1 MTIREHFDRL
11 PKPARGWDDCGEIW
25 RKGWIFRGHKQ
36 ECYPLEPSIE
46 RAYPTTDWDE
56 AEYKALQEFQSK
68 AGLHMEAAQLPEPGD
83 KLGWLA
89 IMQHYGAPTAFSISP
104 IRHMLLCTSP

>member
-1 MTIREHFDRL
+1 
-11 PKPARGWDDCGEIW
+11 
-25 RKGWIFRGHKQ
+25 
-36 ECYPLEPSIE
+36 LEPSIE